1 MTNLKFFITQSR
13 PITTLNQKNTKKIK
27 NLKNIS
33 IWASGNGSNA
43 ENIIKY
49 FNNHKKIRIDHVIC
63 NNSKAGVIEC
73 AQRLNI
79 DCFVFSKKDFSE
91 GNAVLNK
98 IIERK
103 TNYII
108 LSGFLQMVPTNI
120 INKFPNAII
129 NIHPALLPDFGG
141 KGMYGN
147 HVHEAVINAKKNESG
162 ITIHLVDEI
171 YDHGKIIFQKKCK
184 INKNETPESL
194 AKKIHKLEYKYFP
207 KVIENFI
214 LT

>member
-1 MTNLKFFITQSR
+1 MTNLKFFITQSQ

-49 FNNHKKIRIDHVIC
+49 FNNHKKIRIDHIIC

-79 DCFVFSKKDFSE
+79 DCFVFSKKDFNE

-147 HVHEAVINAKKNESG
+147 HVHEAVINAKKMN
-162 ITIHLVDEI
+162 LV
-171 YDHGKIIFQKKCK
+171 
-184 INKNETPESL
+184 L
-194 AKKIHKLEYKYFP
+194 L
-207 KVIENFI
+207 FI
-214 LT
+214 LLMKFMIMEK

>member
-49 FNNHKKIRIDHVIC
+49 FNNHKKIRIDHIIC

>member
-49 FNNHKKIRIDHVIC
+49 FNNHKKIRIDHIIC

-79 DCFVFSKKDFSE
+79 DCFVFSKKDFNE

-171 YDHGKIIFQKKCK
+171 YDHGKIIIQKKCK

>member
-1 MTNLKFFITQSR
+1 MTNLKFFITQSQ

-49 FNNHKKIRIDHVIC
+49 FNNHKKIRIDHIIC

>member
-1 MTNLKFFITQSR
+1 
-13 PITTLNQKNTKKIK
+13 
-27 NLKNIS
+27 
-33 IWASGNGSNA
+33 
-43 ENIIKY
+43 
-49 FNNHKKIRIDHVIC
+49 
-63 NNSKAGVIEC
+63 
-73 AQRLNI
+73 
-79 DCFVFSKKDFSE
+79 
-91 GNAVLNK
+91 
-98 IIERK
+98 
-103 TNYII
+103 
-108 LSGFLQMVPTNI
+108 MVPTNI